1 MINLEIITIMV
12 LFGILMFLTLYGI
25 ALIWLRGSQGR
36 SILLSLLFMIGVLAA
51 AFILT
56 LGLIFNWKIIWTFII
71 FITDNWWAKRMGIV
85 LLILALGYLI
95 YSWSEKNSNEYM
107 DWVEEQGKEWW
118 K

>member
-1 MINLEIITIMV
+1 MIDLEIITIMV
-12 LFGILMFLTLYGI
+12 LFGILMFLMLYGI
-25 ALIWLRGSQGR
+25 ALIWIRETQGR
-36 SILLSLLFMIGVLAA
+36 SILLSLLFTLGVLAA

-56 LGLIFNWKIIWTFII
+56 FGLLFNWSIIWKFIV
-71 FITDNWWAKRMGIV
+71 FITDNWIIKRVGIV

-95 YSWSEKNSNEYM
+95 YSWSEKNSSEYM